1 MPGRTESRGCE
12 VILRLSKKELTELIE
27 AQEAAGTDATELRS
41 LLAEVEQ
48 DEEHIV
54 IGPRAN
60 DDDFVA
66 ELRNKSS
73 VECGAG
79 LECMVCHQKFDQLFS
94 GTCEACF
101 RKWALS
107 TKKRD

>member
-1 MPGRTESRGCE
+1 M
-12 VILRLSKKELTELIE
+12 VLRFSKKELAKLIE

-48 DEEHIV
+48 EEHIV
-54 IGPRAN
+54 IRSRSN
-60 DDDFVA
+60 DDDYVA
-66 ELRNKSS
+66 ELRGKSS
-73 VECGAG
+73 IERGAE
-79 LECMVCHQKFDQLFS
+79 LECMVCHQKFDQLIS

-107 TKKRD
+107 TRKRD

>member
-1 MPGRTESRGCE
+1 M
-12 VILRLSKKELTELIE
+12 ILRLNKKELLNLIE

-54 IGPRAN
+54 IAPPVNDEEYLAGKRAQSQIEYGT
-60 DDDFVA
+60 D
-66 ELRNKSS
+66 
-73 VECGAG
+73 
-79 LECMVCHQKFDQLFS
+79 LECMICHDKFDHLLS

-101 RKWALS
+101 RKWVLS
-107 TKKRD
+107 TKKRG

>member
-1 MPGRTESRGCE
+1 MPAQ
-12 VILRLSKKELTELIE
+12 VRLNKNELTELIE

-60 DDDFVA
+60 DDDYVA
-66 ELRNKSS
+66 ELRGKSS
-73 VECGAG
+73 IERCTD
-79 LECMVCHQKFDQLFS
+79 LECMVCHQKFDQLIS

-107 TKKRD
+107 TKK

>member
-12 VILRLSKKELTELIE
+12 VILRLNKKELIKLIE
-27 AQEAAGTDATELRS
+27 AQEAAGIGATQLRS

-48 DEEHIV
+48 HEHFV
-54 IGPRAN
+54 IGPRPN
-60 DDDFVA
+60 DDYVA
-66 ELRNKSS
+66 ELRGKSS
-73 VECGAG
+73 IERGAG
-79 LECMVCHQKFDQLFS
+79 LECMVCHQKFEQLFS
-94 GTCEACF
+94 GTCEVCF

>member
-1 MPGRTESRGCE
+1 M
-12 VILRLSKKELTELIE
+12 ILKLNKKELIKLIE
-27 AQEAAGTDATELRS
+27 AQEAAGTGATQLRS

-48 DEEHIV
+48 DEYIV

-60 DDDFVA
+60 DEEYLA
-66 ELRNKSS
+66 EKRAQT
-73 VECGAG
+73 EIEHGTD
-79 LECMVCHQKFDQLFS
+79 LECMVCHDKFDQLIS
-94 GTCEACF
+94 GTCEVCF

>member
-1 MPGRTESRGCE
+1 M
-12 VILRLSKKELTELIE
+12 ILRFNKKELIKLIE

-54 IGPRAN
+54 IGSRPNN
-60 DDDFVA
+60 DDDYVV
-66 ELRNKSS
+66 ELRGKSS
-73 VECGAG
+73 VGCGAG
-79 LECMVCHQKFDQLFS
+79 LECMVCHQKFDQLIS

-107 TKKRD
+107 TKK

>member
-1 MPGRTESRGCE
+1 M
-12 VILRLSKKELTELIE
+12 VLRFNKKELAKLIE
-27 AQEAAGTDATELRS
+27 VQEAAGTDATELRS

-54 IGPRAN
+54 IRSRPN
-60 DDDFVA
+60 DNDYVA
-66 ELRNKSS
+66 ELRGKSS
-73 VECGAG
+73 IERGAG
-79 LECMVCHQKFDQLFS
+79 LECMVCHQKFDQLIS
-94 GTCEACF
+94 GTCEVCF

>member
-1 MPGRTESRGCE
+1 M
-12 VILRLSKKELTELIE
+12 IE
-27 AQEAAGTDATELRS
+27 AQEATGTAAMELRN

-54 IGPRAN
+54 IGSRPN
-60 DDDFVA
+60 DDDYVA
-66 ELRNKSS
+66 ELRGKSS
-73 VECGAG
+73 IERGAG
-79 LECMVCHQKFDQLFS
+79 LECMICHQKFGQLFS

-101 RKWALS
+101 RKWVLS